1 MSDRR
6 LSLECYSGSCPGHLL
21 RSKLLKIVSFI
32 FIFTLKIHFYV
43 KIHSIVYMYC
53 VQIIGYRLRPIIYG
67 QSWQTLFF
75 DYFVLTFYSKQFD
88 DDVAI
93 FYNDNAN

>member
-1 MSDRR
+1 MLFRIV
-6 LSLECYSGSCPGHLL
+6 PWTFV
-21 RSKLLKIVSFI
+21 KIKVIEDCF
-32 FIFTLKIHFYV
+32 FYFHFYIENSFL

-93 FYNDNAN
+93 FYNGNAN